1 MRIIIETDSNT
12 EQQQPEVKK
21 VSTVSTLHEHHNS
34 TAVVSSSSSP
44 VDAGHARIPDGY
56 ANSSATQMMQL
67 PGNTSFPIAGAIDA
81 GAPKVQQEITVA
93 SAMPDTGN
101 METFNSEKAFP
112 AGAFVSPVSN

>member
-34 TAVVSSSSSP
+34 TAVVSSSSP